1 MRFVALIL
9 GITMTAFGFMSCS
22 ETPSHVP
29 ATDLRAAMQERMTD
43 IKRIKAALEAGEP
56 LVKQPLTTLAGL
68 PHSEFVDG
76 VEEYQQALASF
87 DVLYAGL
94 FTAADPQ
101 AHFKIIVSSCESCH
115 MQICPGPLRAIRNLD
130 QNARNQ
136 LTNGTGYEP
145 SAVTTPPNPN

>member
-1 MRFVALIL
+1 MRIVVLIL
-9 GITMTAFGFMSCS
+9 GVTFAAFGFISCS

-29 ATDLRAAMQERMTD
+29 ATDLRGAMQERMTD

-56 LVKQPLTTLAGL
+56 IEKRPLTEFAGL

-76 VEEYQQALASF
+76 VEEYQDALAGF

-94 FTAADPQ
+94 FRAADPQ

-115 MQICPGPLRAIRNLD
+115 MQICPGPLRGIRNLTD
-130 QNARNQ
+130 
-136 LTNGTGYEP
+136 
-145 SAVTTPPNPN
+145 